1 MTLCM
6 VWYVLQI
13 WSVKDPDWSC
23 KIDEGPAGVNV
34 PRWSPDGQSII
45 LVADFQIRMTIW
57 SLVKRTCLHINGP
70 KFADRGF
77 GFSPDGSMMALI
89 EVCKSRK
96 LPCSPWLLM
105 EMLMAQ

>member
-1 MTLCM
+1 MTLGVVCY
-6 VWYVLQI
+6 VWQI
-13 WSVKDPDWSC
+13 WSVKDPDWTC
-23 KIDEGPAGVNV
+23 KIDEGPAGVNA

-57 SLVKRTCLHINGP
+57 SLVKRICLHINGP

-89 EVCKSRK
+89 EVHRCHKFPA
-96 LPCSPWLLM
+96 LPSEQL
-105 EMLMAQ
+105 